1 MVAAYFAASG
11 AATSASSENLV
22 VWALNVEFLHLYWRV
37 VSVPMPGANSPRLG
51 AQRGLFTI
59 VRHES
64 RRGDP
69 VDFTPLPAALVSG
82 NEDVTK
88 RKPLWKLTLPR
99 TEALRLLYLC
109 HLNGVDASTV
119 YPGADGAARAT
130 IERAAWGRTDP
141 TTGLSAVS
149 KRPFARSIESQ
160 RGR

>member
-1 MVAAYFAASG
+1 
-11 AATSASSENLV
+11 
-22 VWALNVEFLHLYWRV
+22 
-37 VSVPMPGANSPRLG
+37 MPGANSPRLG

-64 RRGDP
+64 RRGGP
-69 VDFTPLPAALVSG
+69 VDVTLLPAALVSD

-119 YPGADGAARAT
+119 YPGADGAARST
-130 IERAAWGRTDP
+130 IERATWGRIDP

-149 KRPFARSIESQ
+149 KRPFVRTIESQ